1 LFFFELINNKFRKQE
16 RQSLLDSSLIQLP
29 KSIQQSNESLFMTS
43 SEKARLR
50 NESILKV
57 KDLFEILID
66 QSLCIVN

>member
-1 LFFFELINNKFRKQE
+1 
-16 RQSLLDSSLIQLP
+16 
-29 KSIQQSNESLFMTS
+29 MTS

>member
-1 LFFFELINNKFRKQE
+1 MFFFELINNKFRKQE